1 METEKEEYLAA
12 ARQNAVYLA
21 KWLWFSLLMGTGC
34 GLIGAAFGR
43 LLSLA
48 SETFGRLG
56 FLLYLM
62 PAAGIVIVLIH
73 ELFHQVGNKGTNLV
87 LESVSSDETISPSV
101 LPCIFS
107 SAILT
112 HFVGGSA
119 GKVGASLQMGG
130 CFGNI
135 VGEIFHLDQRDKK
148 VLIMSGMSGC
158 FAAIFGTPLAAAV
171 FGMEVISVGVL
182 YYAALLPCVLSAFLA
197 AHVAGL
203 FGVTGDKFPLE
214 TLPAADVRLFLLI
227 LLLAV
232 SGAVCSGLFCILLRG
247 VRKVFLSRIRNIF
260 LRILAASAVFIAL
273 TAVVGN
279 RDYCGTGAGLMAAA
293 MTGGVP
299 YAAFLLKMLFT
310 AVTLGGGFKGGEIGP
325 SLSVGACLGAAFGNV
340 FGISPALCA
349 ACGMLSLFSGVTN
362 CPVASLFLGFELFGT
377 EGILYFAVTV
387 ALSFAMSGY
396 YGLYSSQKFTYSKTK
411 TEFINRKAN

>member
-135 VGEIFHLDQRDKK
+135 VGE
-148 VLIMSGMSGC
+148 
-158 FAAIFGTPLAAAV
+158 
-171 FGMEVISVGVL
+171 
-182 YYAALLPCVLSAFLA
+182 
-197 AHVAGL
+197 
-203 FGVTGDKFPLE
+203 
-214 TLPAADVRLFLLI
+214 
-227 LLLAV
+227 
-232 SGAVCSGLFCILLRG
+232 
-247 VRKVFLSRIRNIF
+247 
-260 LRILAASAVFIAL
+260 
-273 TAVVGN
+273 
-279 RDYCGTGAGLMAAA
+279 
-293 MTGGVP
+293 
-299 YAAFLLKMLFT
+299 
-310 AVTLGGGFKGGEIGP
+310 
-325 SLSVGACLGAAFGNV
+325 
-340 FGISPALCA
+340 
-349 ACGMLSLFSGVTN
+349 
-362 CPVASLFLGFELFGT
+362 
-377 EGILYFAVTV
+377 
-387 ALSFAMSGY
+387 
-396 YGLYSSQKFTYSKTK
+396 
-411 TEFINRKAN
+411 

>member
-214 TLPAADVRLFLLI
+214 TLPAADVRLLLLI

-232 SGAVCSGLFCILLRG
+232 LGAVCSGLF
-247 VRKVFLSRIRNIF
+247 
-260 LRILAASAVFIAL
+260 
-273 TAVVGN
+273 
-279 RDYCGTGAGLMAAA
+279 
-293 MTGGVP
+293 
-299 YAAFLLKMLFT
+299 
-310 AVTLGGGFKGGEIGP
+310 
-325 SLSVGACLGAAFGNV
+325 
-340 FGISPALCA
+340 
-349 ACGMLSLFSGVTN
+349 LSL
-362 CPVASLFLGFELFGT
+362 
-377 EGILYFAVTV
+377 IH
-387 ALSFAMSGY
+387 
-396 YGLYSSQKFTYSKTK
+396 
-411 TEFINRKAN
+411 I

>member
-1 METEKEEYLAA
+1 M
-12 ARQNAVYLA
+12 
-21 KWLWFSLLMGTGC
+21 
-34 GLIGAAFGR
+34 
-43 LLSLA
+43 
-48 SETFGRLG
+48 
-56 FLLYLM
+56 
-62 PAAGIVIVLIH
+62 
-73 ELFHQVGNKGTNLV
+73 
-87 LESVSSDETISPSV
+87 
-101 LPCIFS
+101 
-107 SAILT
+107 
-112 HFVGGSA
+112 
-119 GKVGASLQMGG
+119 
-130 CFGNI
+130 
-135 VGEIFHLDQRDKK
+135 
-148 VLIMSGMSGC
+148 
-158 FAAIFGTPLAAAV
+158 
-171 FGMEVISVGVL
+171 
-182 YYAALLPCVLSAFLA
+182 LSAFLA